1 MGISGK
7 GCGRLGQVVNIF
19 FINISIIYLVLSL
32 TLYLMRH
39 VLPVQVASPLA
50 VRVWFGLAM
59 GLAAVLLTVNSFSVG
74 EARIDLRIIPLALA
88 AAYAGPIGVAV
99 TIGLT
104 LLGRFGLDGMTD
116 QFIRSFGTLGL
127 FFVLSLVLNRLSLRR
142 GHLYSAYLVFGAVLV
157 LFRIAGNI
165 PMHAFTNVFLPY
177 FVIIF
182 FGGWM
187 CYWVAKQI
195 ETHLR
200 MFRLHTQR
208 ATVDE
213 LTGLPN
219 RYLTLE
225 RLNDVEASGLPWA
238 LLVIDVDRFKQ
249 LNDTYGHR
257 AGDAVLR
264 RIGTT
269 LRDHCPEAGFVGRYG
284 GEEFVMVTEDTHD
297 ADQLAER
304 LVRAVRETT
313 YTFEGEPIP
322 MTISVGVSIA
332 NAEPGTV
339 VFERAD
345 AALYQA
351 KADGRDQVKIG

>member
-50 VRVWFGLAM
+50 VRVWFGVAM
-59 GLAAVLLTVNSFSVG
+59 GVVAVVLTINSFSV
-74 EARIDLRIIPLALA
+74 EAARVDLRIIPLALA
-88 AAYAGPIGVAV
+88 AAYAGPVGVCATVAV
-99 TIGLT
+99 TLIG
-104 LLGRFGLDGMTD
+104 RMALDGMTG
-116 QFIRSFGTLGL
+116 QWLQSLATLVV
-127 FFVLSLVLNRLSLRR
+127 FLSLSFLVSRSLFRR
-142 GHLYSAYLVFGAVLV
+142 GHAFTAYVVFGTVLV
-157 LFRIAGNI
+157 LIRVTGNVSTDVF
-165 PMHAFTNVFLPY
+165 MTVFLPY
-177 FVIIF
+177 FAMTF
-182 FGGWM
+182 LGAWM

-219 RYLTLE
+219 RYMTLE

-313 YTFEGEPIP
+313 YTFEGQPIP

>member
-1 MGISGK
+1 M
-7 GCGRLGQVVNIF
+7 GQVVNIF
-19 FINISIIYLVLSL
+19 FINISIIYLLLSL

-39 VLPVQVASPLA
+39 VLPIQSASPLA
-50 VRVWFGLAM
+50 VRMSFGLAM
-59 GLAAVLLTVNSFSVG
+59 GIAAVLLTVNSFSV
-74 EARIDLRIIPLALA
+74 EDARIDLRIIPLALA
-88 AAYAGPIGVAV
+88 AAYAGPVGVGV

-116 QFIRSFGTLGL
+116 QLIRSFGTLGL

-157 LFRIAGNI
+157 LFRIAGNV

-177 FVIIF
+177 FVMTF

-208 ATVDE
+208 ATIDE

-219 RYLTLE
+219 RYMTLE
-225 RLNDVEASGLPWA
+225 RLNDVEASGVPWA
-238 LLVIDVDRFKQ
+238 LFVIDIDRFKQ

-257 AGDAVLR
+257 AGDEALR
-264 RIGTT
+264 QIGAT
-269 LRDHCPEAGFVGRYG
+269 LREQCPAEGFVGRYG
-284 GEEFVMVTEDTHD
+284 GEEFLMVLEDTTDVTE
-297 ADQLAER
+297 LAER
-304 LVRAVRETT
+304 LVRVVREST
-313 YTFEGEPIP
+313 YTFEGQVIP
-322 MTISVGVSIA
+322 MTISVGASLA
-332 NAEPGTV
+332 HAEPGTL

-345 AALYQA
+345 AALYAA
-351 KADGRDQVKIG
+351 KTNGRDQVKIG

>member
-39 VLPVQVASPLA
+39 VLPVQVASPLT
-50 VRVWFGLAM
+50 VRIAFGFAM
-59 GLAAVLLTVNSFSVG
+59 GVAALLLTVNSFQVEG
-74 EARIDLRIIPLALA
+74 TRVDLRIIPLALA
-88 AAYAGPIGVAV
+88 ATYVGPIGVGV
-99 TIGLT
+99 TIVMT
-104 LLGRFGLDGMTD
+104 IAGRLALDGVSGHLL
-116 QFIRSFGTLGL
+116 QSLATLVA
-127 FFVLSLVLNRLSLRR
+127 FLSLSFLVNRTKLRR
-142 GHLYSAYLVFGAVLV
+142 GHAFTTYVVFGTILV
-157 LFRIAGNI
+157 LIRVTGNV
-165 PMHAFTNVFLPY
+165 PMSMFINVFLPY
-177 FVIIF
+177 FLMTF
-182 FGGWM
+182 FGAWM

-208 ATVDE
+208 ATIDE

-219 RYLTLE
+219 RYMTLE

-238 LLVIDVDRFKQ
+238 LFVIDVDRFKQ

-264 RIGTT
+264 RIGMT
-269 LRDHCPEAGFVGRYG
+269 LRDHCPEDGFVGRYG

-297 ADQLAER
+297 AKQLAER

-313 YTFEGEPIP
+313 YSFENQVIP

-351 KADGRDQVKIG
+351 KADGRDQVRIG